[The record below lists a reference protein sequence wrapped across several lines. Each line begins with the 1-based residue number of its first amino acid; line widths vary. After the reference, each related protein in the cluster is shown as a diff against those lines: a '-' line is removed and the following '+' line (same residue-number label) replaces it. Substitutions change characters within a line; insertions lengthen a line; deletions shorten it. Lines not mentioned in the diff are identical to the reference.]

1 MISRKRIKLYL
12 LERKFG
18 SYFSFPL
25 VLAFVFI
32 FPVLIFT
39 SINLNATLPEGL
51 DIKADELSFTQDSNI
66 LVGKGNVRI
75 VHKDIVILTDKIQL
89 NTTTLDIFSSGNTQ
103 FQQGE
108 FVWIGDNVNGNLNS
122 NTFELG
128 QYKTK
133 SNPWFG
139 IGSNIQIEQ
148 SREVKG
154 ENIKLSTCEYLHE
167 NKAHWRMEAK
177 KILYYP
183 DGKFKAYDVVH
194 KIGGIPIFYSP
205 VIAGKANQTSG
216 NFHFST
222 GYKSDFGAILTIA
235 RDWETKKNIKTQ
247 FGSTYHSKRG
257 TAFFNNTDIS
267 TQHGLTDLLLYGMHD
282 NDPLFDSKVGG
293 EKFNGRF
300 KSTTDRYRIK
310 LQHQTSF
317 KNNIK
322 FMVDA
327 DYLSDY
333 DFLLEF
339 YKREFYKNAQP
350 VSSLELGYYG
360 NNAEV
365 TVNYRPRLNDFES
378 TVERLPEV
386 RLDLPRQQI
395 KNSNLYYKGESSI
408 AKLKMNWR
416 EYDLLRVA
424 DLAELKDYETE
435 RFDSLNLLYF
445 PFKLNFIN
453 IVPRLGARFTFY
465 SDSSKSGV
473 TQKQLDRNFQIDD
486 PKATINDPFNAT
498 NYDNNGGQ
506 QSRFTYE
513 LGMEA
518 SVKIASEWTQNK
530 RNENQPELKRHI
542 IRPFINYTFIP
553 RTNVNKDNLFF
564 FDEVDRLE
572 KTNFVRIGTR
582 HSFQKKSNDRISNIS
597 KMENFFDFYFSP
609 EDNANKPGDF
619 GTIFEVYQSD
629 SLSLLSKFLLDT
641 NRGDINVMSVGSSM
655 GKKDGSKL
663 DFSYLYRQSFTSRYS
678 YSMGSELTQIQT
690 PSFMPT
696 SFFTNHSLHVNC
708 TLPLTQKSSLRVQ
721 YYFDL
726 DREAIA
732 RQTYELTRDLH
743 CWVGS
748 IGIEQ
753 NENDF
758 AVYFLFYLKDFPKF
772 KIDIGS

>member
-1 MISRKRIKLYL
+1 MISPKRIKLCL
-12 LERKFG
+12 HEKKIKD
-18 SYFSFPL
+18 YFSFPL
-25 VLAFVFI
+25 VFVFI
-32 FPVLIFT
+32 FPTLIVA
-39 SINLNATLPEGL
+39 SIHLNAGLPEGL
-51 DIKADELSFTQDSNI
+51 DVKADELSFTQNDNI

-75 VHKDIVILTDKIQL
+75 VHEDILILTDEIQL
-89 NTTTLDIFSSGNTQ
+89 DTTTLDISSTGNTQ
-103 FQQGE
+103 FQRGE
-108 FVWIGDNVNGNLNS
+108 FIWIGDRVSGNLNT

-128 QYKTK
+128 QYQIK

-139 IGSNIQIEQ
+139 VGSNIHIGQEQ
-148 SREVKG
+148 EVNG
-154 ENIKLSTCEYLHE
+154 ENIKLSTCEYLHKD
-167 NKAHWRMEAK
+167 NAHWRMEAK
-177 KILYYP
+177 KISYYP
-183 DGKFKAYDVVH
+183 DGKFKAYNVVH
-194 KIGGIPIFYSP
+194 KIGGSPIFYSP
-205 VIAGKANQTSG
+205 VIAGKTNQTSG

-235 RDWETKKNIKTQ
+235 RDWEIKNNINTQ

-257 TAFFNNTDIS
+257 TAFFNTTNIS
-267 TQHGLTDLLLYGMHD
+267 TQHGLTDILLYGMHD
-282 NDPLFDSKVGG
+282 NDPLFDSRVAG

-317 KNNIK
+317 KNNLK

-339 YKREFYKNAQP
+339 KKREFYKNAQP
-350 VSSLELGYYG
+350 VSFLELGYYG
-360 NNAEV
+360 NNAEIS
-365 TVNYRPRLNDFES
+365 VNYRPRINDFES

-386 RLDLPRQQI
+386 RLDLPRQQVM
-395 KNSNLYYKGESSI
+395 KSNLYYKGESSI

-416 EYDLLRVA
+416 EYDLLRVGG
-424 DLAELKDYETE
+424 LTELKDYETE

-453 IVPRLGARFTFY
+453 IVPRLGARFTYY
-465 SDSSKSGV
+465 SDSSKTGV
-473 TQKQLDRNFQIDD
+473 TQNQLDRNFQIDD
-486 PKATINDPFNAT
+486 PKATTNDPFNAT

-506 QSRFTYE
+506 KSRFSYE

-518 SVKIASEWTQNK
+518 STKIASEWRQNK
-530 RNENQPELKRHI
+530 RYENQPELRRHI
-542 IRPFINYTFIP
+542 VQPFINYTFIP
-553 RTNVNKDNLFF
+553 RTNIDKDNLFF
-564 FDEVDRLE
+564 FDEIDRIE
-572 KTNFVRIGTR
+572 KTNFVRIGAR
-582 HSFQKKSNDRISNIS
+582 HNFQKKSNDRISNIS
-597 KMENFFDFYFSP
+597 RMENFFDVYFSP

-619 GTIFEVYQSD
+619 GTVIEVFKSD
-629 SLSLLSKFLLDT
+629 SLSLWSKFLLDA
-641 NRGDINVMSVGSSM
+641 NRGDVNIINVGSSM
-655 GKKDGSKL
+655 RRKNGSKL

-690 PSFMPT
+690 PAFMPT

-758 AVYFLFYLKDFPKF
+758 AVYLLFYLKDFPKF
-772 KIDIGS
+772 KVDIGS